1 MPLTKSQINKM
12 GDELRHLAALES
24 IPEPALVRLQEFR
37 SLYDAP
43 LVEAQTQIKVRLGL
57 DTTSRLKTVNTILE
71 KLRREKTR
79 LAEMQDIAGLRIVL
93 DGGLAEQDSL
103 IASLIDVFP
112 GAKVIDRRSKPSH
125 GYRAV
130 HLVPLVSGWAVEV
143 QVRTR
148 LQDLWAQAFERVADK
163 AGRGI
168 RYGVVPP
175 EWAAQIEILQWA
187 SEDVADSE
195 ILERDVPLAREKL
208 NASLGKPARRFP
220 SGQRAIR
227 LVQMKQ
233 RLWDKRAVEL
243 KEGIRAKLTAF
254 IEGTGDLT

>member
-1 MPLTKSQINKM
+1 MPLTKSQINKL
-12 GDELRHLAALES
+12 GEELRHLDPLDS
-24 IPEPALVRLQEFR
+24 IPEPALLRLQEFR

-43 LVEAQTQIKVRLGL
+43 LVEAQTLIKDRLGL
-57 DTTSRLKTVNTILE
+57 DTTSRLKTVNTIVE

-79 LAEMQDIAGLRIVL
+79 LAEMQDVAGLRIVM
-93 DGGLAEQDSL
+93 DGGLVEQESL
-103 IASLIDVFP
+103 IAALTDVFP

-175 EWAAQIEILQWA
+175 EWADQIASLKSSSDLVASSEELDREIDEGDLSPTEQQIEALNQI
-187 SEDVADSE
+187 
-195 ILERDVPLAREKL
+195 RE
-208 NASLGKPARRFP
+208 
-220 SGQRAIR
+220 Q
-227 LVQMKQ
+227 
-233 RLWDKRAVEL
+233 
-243 KEGIRAKLTAF
+243 IRAKLARF
-254 IEGTGDLT
+254 IEGTEDLP

>member
-1 MPLTKSQINKM
+1 MPLTKSQINKL
-12 GDELRHLAALES
+12 GEDLRHLDPLDS
-24 IPEPALVRLQEFR
+24 IPEPALVRLQDFR

-43 LVEAQTQIKVRLGL
+43 LVEAQTRIKDRLGL

-79 LAEMQDIAGLRIVL
+79 LAEMQDVAGLRIVM
-93 DGGLAEQDSL
+93 DGGLVEQDSL
-103 IASLIDVFP
+103 IASLVDAFP

-175 EWAAQIEILQWA
+175 AWAEQIEILQWA

-208 NASLGKPARRFP
+208 NASLGKPARSFP

-227 LVQMKQ
+227 LGACPSNG
-233 RLWDKRAVEL
+233 R
-243 KEGIRAKLTAF
+243 
-254 IEGTGDLT
+254 